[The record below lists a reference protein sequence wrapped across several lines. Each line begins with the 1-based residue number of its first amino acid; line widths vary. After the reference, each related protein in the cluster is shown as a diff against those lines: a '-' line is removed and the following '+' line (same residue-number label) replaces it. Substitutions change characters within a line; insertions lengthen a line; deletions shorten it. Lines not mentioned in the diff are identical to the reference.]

1 MLADSLL
8 DADSVLALIE
18 VDWDASVLAS
28 ADSSDATDALWLA
41 LLAFSLS
48 FRLFDALAIT
58 LSDALADSDDA
69 FSPA

>member
-1 MLADSLL
+1 MLSDAATELL
-8 DADSVLALIE
+8 VLPA
-18 VDWDASVLAS
+18 AS
-28 ADSSDATDALWLA
+28 SSDAIDALSLLLLA
-41 LLAFSLS
+41 LSLS